1 MYPYPNMCLIQVE
14 DWHWQSLTRSKSTL
28 SLVPSNALTHE
39 FFKVD
44 PDARSKDKLY
54 SSSCSAIRM
63 SACRCKKLG
72 RIYVGSICS
81 RNVHWISLNIIESL
95 SKIQICVN
103 KLTNCDRS
111 PSQQT
116 DDPMNE
122 AALRVACAP
131 RWVPSADLSA
141 RSLKNGL
148 SMDEEVTRR
157 AASTA
162 RLQQDYITAYDH
174 EW

>member
-1 MYPYPNMCLIQVE
+1 MQEAKTSFAAQAAQQFVCQHVVAIAWVE
-14 DWHWQSLTRSKSTL
+14 SMWDRSA
-28 SLVPSNALTHE
+28 VE
-39 FFKVD
+39 
-44 PDARSKDKLY
+44 
-54 SSSCSAIRM
+54 M
-63 SACRCKKLG
+63 S
-72 RIYVGSICS
+72 
-81 RNVHWISLNIIESL
+81 IESL

-103 KLTNCDRS
+103 NLTNDDRS

-131 RWVPSADLSA
+131 RWAPSADLSTA

-174 EW
+174 EDHE